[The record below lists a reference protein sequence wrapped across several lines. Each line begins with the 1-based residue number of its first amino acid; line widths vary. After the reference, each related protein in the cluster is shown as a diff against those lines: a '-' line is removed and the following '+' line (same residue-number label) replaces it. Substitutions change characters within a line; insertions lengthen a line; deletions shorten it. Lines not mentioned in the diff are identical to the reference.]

1 MWANKVVG
9 EIGEQYASQYLSSH
23 GYHIIE
29 RNANSRWGELDI
41 VAEKDNKIIFVEVK
55 TRSDLRMGRPYEAVS
70 FGKLKRLYR
79 TIQHYILIH
88 NLEKRKFQ
96 LDVIGIILNPDRSVN
111 ELKHYENIG
120 L

>member
-1 MWANKVVG
+1 VTNQSTGAF
-9 EIGEQYASQYLSSH
+9 GEQLASQYLSSH

-41 VAEKDNKIIFVEVK
+41 VVEKDNKIIFIEVK
-55 TRSDLRMGRPYEAVS
+55 TRSDLRMGRPYESVG
-70 FGKLKRLYR
+70 FGKLKRLFR

-88 NLEKRKFQ
+88 HLENRKFQ
-96 LDVIGIILNPDRSVN
+96 LDVIGIILNTDRSIK
-111 ELKHYENIG
+111 ELRHYENVS

>member
-1 MWANKVVG
+1 MTNQVTGAL
-9 EIGEQYASQYLSSH
+9 GEQYASQYLSSH

-41 VAEKDNKIIFVEVK
+41 VVEKDHKIIFVEVK

-70 FGKLKRLYR
+70 FGKLKHLYR

-88 NLEKRKFQ
+88 QLKKRKFQ
-96 LDVIGIILNPDRSVN
+96 LDVIGIILNPDRSVK
-111 ELKHYENIG
+111 EFKHYENVG